1 MKHSTEMT
9 KTKDSSSNIAFSSFD
24 RQCTTFIKGLA
35 IMLMVCHHM
44 WAFRSVGDFT
54 GVWGEIAEA
63 LIALGKAG
71 KICVAIFTFISGYGI
86 YLSFGRHKS
95 YKRIACKIKTVLF
108 HFWRTVLPVLIILFI
123 TGIMPFNIVD
133 FLKNMFCISSS
144 YNGSWWYLQ
153 TYILFLI
160 FSPVFYLLVRN
171 KFSAIILTAVSM
183 TLFRYWAYQLP
194 VNFLYYFLY
203 YAPFFVI
210 GAIFARFDLFRK
222 LTSADH
228 GTLLL
233 AVYVG
238 AMIILMVLRMATGCT
253 EILFLL
259 MPCFML
265 AFVQKPMPDV
275 VLTRSVI
282 FLGKYS
288 MGIWLLHSFFI
299 EQIPLQS
306 VTNNCVLHFIMI
318 FGISLA
324 ITFVIEKA
332 NKKVF
337 HNV

>member
-1 MKHSTEMT
+1 
-9 KTKDSSSNIAFSSFD
+9 
-24 RQCTTFIKGLA
+24 
-35 IMLMVCHHM
+35 MVCHHM
-44 WAFRSVGDFT
+44 WAFRSVDDFT
-54 GVWGEIAEA
+54 GISGGIALA

-86 YLSFGRHKS
+86 YLSYGRHKS
-95 YKRIACKIKTVLF
+95 YKRILSKIKTVLF
-108 HFWRTVLPVLIILFI
+108 HFWRTVLPVLIILFV
-123 TGIMPFNIVD
+123 TCIMPFNIMD
-133 FLKNMFCISSS
+133 FLKNIFCISNS

-160 FSPVFYLLVRN
+160 FSPLFYFLIRN
-171 KFSAIILTAVSM
+171 KISAIILCVVSM

-203 YAPFFVI
+203 YVPFFVT
-210 GAIFARFDLFRK
+210 GALFARFDLFHK
-222 LTSADH
+222 LTLKNH

-233 AVYVG
+233 AIYAG
-238 AMIILMVLRMATGCT
+238 ITFLLMALRMVTGYT

-265 AFVQKPMPDV
+265 VFVQKPIPDV
-275 VLTRSVI
+275 ALTHFII

-288 MGIWLLHSFFI
+288 MGIWLLHNFFI
-299 EQIPLQS
+299 KQIPLQN
-306 VTNNCVLHFIMI
+306 VTNSCALHFIMI

-324 ITFVIEKA
+324 ITLAAEKI

-337 HNV
+337 NHS